1 MLALSSVALGVHEY
15 PAPPPAVNDVLA
27 PIQIAGLPLVA
38 VTTIGVTVTVTTSV
52 EEQPFI
58 SLPVTVYVVV
68 EAGVAK
74 GFEMAALSNDDA
86 GVHK

>member
-1 MLALSSVALGVHEY
+1 M
-15 PAPPPAVNDVLA
+15 
-27 PIQIAGLPLVA
+27 A

-74 GFEMAALSNDDA
+74 GFEIVALSNDAA